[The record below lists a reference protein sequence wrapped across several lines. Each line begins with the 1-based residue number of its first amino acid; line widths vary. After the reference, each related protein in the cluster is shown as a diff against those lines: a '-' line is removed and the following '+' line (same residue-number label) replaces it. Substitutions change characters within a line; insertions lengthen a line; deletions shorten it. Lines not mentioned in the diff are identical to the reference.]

1 MKIPCQWL
9 QAAPNGGG
17 GGFRPSGGS
26 VNSYLPELRPLP
38 IRVENFNEIWQ
49 NPGMEKRT
57 PHYALSRVKALIRQG
72 AYRVTRTALQSA
84 TRDFG
89 YIEASQLAECVLEL
103 NAKDFYKSMT
113 THNDATLWQDVYHP
127 MLEETP
133 AYVKVQVVD
142 DTTVVISFKVLEDD

>member
-1 MKIPCQWL
+1 
-9 QAAPNGGG
+9 
-17 GGFRPSGGS
+17 
-26 VNSYLPELRPLP
+26 
-38 IRVENFNEIWQ
+38 
-49 NPGMEKRT
+49 MEKRT